1 MAEKTYVLLPHTE
14 GSAEVYHRV
23 NANQRARLY
32 KRPVD
37 HAYSKYTFVDRDG
50 KQRTNRLKL
59 GCPTLDQAVQIKE
72 YNIPANDGF
81 TTAERDILR
90 FEYMVLVTDD
100 ELVQKHL
107 EESPQFVDFWV
118 KKDKNGKDDPKN
130 GKACSTREQIK
141 PLYKIHDRMKEINE
155 DDRIFNIRVDCAVK
169 IKKLTDVDEAKA
181 LLIRL
186 NGAFFKAPD
195 TIEECKGLLR
205 DYLDDATEEMMEG
218 LLKEDKDVTIDEKVT
233 VLIGSAI
240 ALDIL
245 SFDKRMNQVTM
256 QRDGKTVS
264 VKEISSSYT
273 AEERKR
279 YFAEFLTSADGKLL
293 YNDIAEAVL
302 KAQKPQEEDGEKEE
316 EEEDKIE

>member
-23 NANQRARLY
+23 NQNQRARIY

-37 HAYSKYTFVDRDG
+37 HAYSKYTFTDREG

-72 YNIPANDGF
+72 YQIPANEGF
-81 TTAERDILR
+81 TQAERDILK
-90 FEYMVLVTDD
+90 FDYMVLITDD

-118 KKDKNGKDDPKN
+118 KKDKDGNLDPKN
-130 GKACSTREQIK
+130 GKACTTREQIR
-141 PLYKIHDRMKEINE
+141 PLYKIYDKFVEINE

-169 IKKLTDVDEAKA
+169 IKKIKDVDEAKA

-186 NGAFFKAPD
+186 NGSFFKAPD
-195 TIEECKGLLR
+195 TLEECKGLLR

-218 LLKEDKDVTIDEKVT
+218 LLKEDKDVTLDEKVT

-240 ALDIL
+240 SLEIL
-245 SFDKRMNQVTM
+245 SFDKKPNN
-256 QRDGKTVS
+256 VS
-264 VKEISSSYT
+264 MKKGDKWVAVKEISDGY
-273 AEERKR
+273 APEERKR
-279 YFAEFLTSADGKLL
+279 YFAEFLTASDGKLL
-293 YNDIAEAVL
+293 YKDIEKAVE
-302 KAQKPQEEDGEKEE
+302 KAQKEKT
-316 EEEDKIE
+316 

>member
-23 NANQRARLY
+23 NQNQRARIY

-37 HAYSKYTFVDRDG
+37 HAYSKYTFVDREG
-50 KQRTNRLKL
+50 KQRTNRFKL

-72 YNIPANDGF
+72 YQIPANEGF
-81 TTAERDILR
+81 TQAERDLLR
-90 FEYMVLVTDD
+90 FDYGVLITDE

-107 EESPQFVDFWV
+107 EESPQFIDFW
-118 KKDKNGKDDPKN
+118 KKLDAKGKEDPKN
-130 GKACSTREQIK
+130 GKACSTREQIR
-141 PLYKIHDRMKEINE
+141 PLYKLHDKMAEINE

-169 IKKLTDVDEAKA
+169 IKKLKDVGEAQA

-186 NGAFFKAPD
+186 NGSFFKAPE
-195 TIEECKGLLR
+195 TLEECKGLLR

-218 LLKEDKDVTIDEKVT
+218 LLKEDKDVTVDEKVT

-245 SFDKRMNQVTM
+245 SFDKKPNQVSM
-256 QRDGKTVS
+256 KRDNKWVS
-264 VKEISSSYT
+264 IKEISDSY
-273 AEERKR
+273 APEERKR
-279 YFAEFLTSADGKLL
+279 YFAELLTSPDGKLL
-293 YNDIAEAVL
+293 YNDIAKAVV
-302 KAQKPQEEDGEKEE
+302 KAQKAQAGGEEKEE
-316 EEEDKIE
+316 EEEK